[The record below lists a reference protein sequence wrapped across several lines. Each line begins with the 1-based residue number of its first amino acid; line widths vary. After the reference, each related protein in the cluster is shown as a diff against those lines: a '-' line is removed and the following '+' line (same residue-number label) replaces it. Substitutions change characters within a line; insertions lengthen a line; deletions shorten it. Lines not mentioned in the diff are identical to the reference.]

1 MSALQIRW
9 INYHFAHGHIS
20 REEFTSLRKRIAQ
33 SEQAQ
38 NTDTESQRK
47 VFRLH
52 PQTRRVLAQIRTFKS
67 AARLA
72 AYFLFVG
79 TVCAVY
85 IVADHY
91 KNTGT
96 LNDVKLDVFER
107 YFTHAAPEQ
116 PLPSDIKSAAEY
128 LVLNSNWKE
137 QHIHQFMSQW
147 RSLDKT
153 LRKEYQ
159 GQSWF
164 RSFSLALSLHIA
176 DQRALLKQGD
186 KAAMKRNLALVKLA
200 DEIEGN
206 TVL

>member
-1 MSALQIRW
+1 MSALQLRW
-9 INYHFAHGHIS
+9 INYHFAHGNIS

-38 NTDTESQRK
+38 NADTESQRK

-67 AARLA
+67 VARVA
-72 AYFLFVG
+72 SYFLFV
-79 TVCAVY
+79 AIISAAY

-91 KNTGT
+91 KTT
-96 LNDVKLDVFER
+96 RTITDLRLDVFES
-107 YFTHAAPEQ
+107 YFTHTSPQQ
-116 PLPSDIKSAAEY
+116 PLPSDIQSAAEY
-128 LVLNSNWKE
+128 LVLNSNWNE
-137 QHIHQFMSQW
+137 QHIHQFLSQW
-147 RSLDKT
+147 QALDRT
-153 LRKEYQ
+153 LQKEYQ
-159 GQSWF
+159 GQNWF

-186 KAAMKRNLALVKLA
+186 KAAIKRNLALVKLA
-200 DEIEGN
+200 DEIDGN